1 MNLQILFNRPL
12 PCLNPKVFFHPYF
25 KEKKRTGTLPE
36 KKLLPKIFLA
46 VSFSLFFNE
55 IRSKRKLGK
64 MWVLC

>member
-1 MNLQILFNRPL
+1 
-12 PCLNPKVFFHPYF
+12 V
-25 KEKKRTGTLPE
+25 EEKRTGTLPE